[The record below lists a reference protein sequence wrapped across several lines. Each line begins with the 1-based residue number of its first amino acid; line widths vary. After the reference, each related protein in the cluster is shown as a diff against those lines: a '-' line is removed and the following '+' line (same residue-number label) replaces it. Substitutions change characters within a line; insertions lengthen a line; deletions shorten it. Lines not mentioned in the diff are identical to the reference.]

1 MHALWSTCPSTAMS
15 DTGAAAAC
23 ACAARASAWS
33 PRNSSGALSQLD
45 NSRAVSQGG
54 DMATLSQVASAE
66 DAEAAPAPVRL
77 HVRPAPAEEEDAPR
91 AAAPSQTCSRSRRGR
106 HGSADTAGQRSRQTG
121 VGIRGR
127 RFCLLIRRAGSRL
140 SQVGLTPLRL
150 ARLLF
155 ALTFASTTNKQLP
168 SPGTAQRWP
177 GERRLPAS
185 AGALPG
191 VSSRSADKLVEIDQL
206 GLKSLRGEVDE

>member
-1 MHALWSTCPSTAMS
+1 MS

-77 HVRPAPAEEEDAPR
+77 RGGRAQSSCALADMQPQQEEED
-91 AAAPSQTCSRSRRGR
+91 T
-106 HGSADTAGQRSRQTG
+106 
-121 VGIRGR
+121 
-127 RFCLLIRRAGSRL
+127 
-140 SQVGLTPLRL
+140 
-150 ARLLF
+150 
-155 ALTFASTTNKQLP
+155 
-168 SPGTAQRWP
+168 
-177 GERRLPAS
+177 
-185 AGALPG
+185 GALILL
-191 VSSRSADKLVEIDQL
+191 VNEADKLVLESADAD
-206 GLKSLRGEVDE
+206 SASSFDVPAPVFLRSASRRSNSPACCSP